1 MMLLANTGDEN
12 NCLRNTYH
20 RSFMRR
26 FCKAADRE
34 GDKAFL
40 NLASCAAE
48 LAQVGGDISTKQQRT
63 STSPSSYSRR
73 LALQRRL
80 AVVETQPPNYVLS
93 RRQSAPRCS
102 RTELANLQGYADS
115 ADLLGLNE
123 LFGGSLSSI
132 GTCSLGGQF
141 GPRHGRGYVGRTR
154 GGHGM
159 SARRASGRSTTR

>member
-80 AVVETQPPNYVLS
+80 AVVETVNLS
-93 RRQSAPRCS
+93 LRIMSLVGRQSAPRCS
-102 RTELANLQGYADS
+102 RRQDAAVRSWQTCRAMRTLRTCW
-115 ADLLGLNE
+115 
-123 LFGGSLSSI
+123 GS
-132 GTCSLGGQF
+132 
-141 GPRHGRGYVGRTR
+141 
-154 GGHGM
+154 M
-159 SARRASGRSTTR
+159 SCLVAR